1 MEVPL
6 YFQKLC
12 RADARRLL
20 LVMGLIAFSV
30 LVVQFYLVP
39 YGSLL
44 LSLFPSSISPLLG
57 KTSFTSVDS
66 SRNVVVGSFSPSS
79 DSTSNDLSP
88 APEPVTS
95 TKAAMKPEQISPLGI
110 APLLGKNSLP
120 SIDSSHNMI
129 VGSFPPLSDSTSN
142 DLSPVP
148 EPVTS
153 IGAATNPEQ
162 ISPFR
167 LENVEKSYNGSTS
180 EKIEKPLEQVNKT
193 ENNFSPETQHEEDEG
208 LNLEKVENRGTGFL
222 APPPASPPVVS
233 LASPVL
239 SKERDT
245 NFSTS
250 GITTNSSIS
259 TVNEKAPDVL
269 PKSEKPD
276 IFKSSPATT
285 SNPVK
290 KGWWELPPASVT
302 SISEMSHLLLQTR
315 ASSLSMK
322 PHWSS
327 ERDEEILSAKSQIE
341 NAPIV
346 RNDRELYAP
355 LFRNVST
362 FKRSYELM
370 ERMLKVYIYKEGNRP
385 IFHQPVLKGIYAS
398 EGWFMKH
405 MQTKNRFLV
414 SNPNKAHLFYMP
426 FSTRLLEERLYVPNS
441 HSRKNLIEHLK
452 NYLDIIS
459 AKYPFWNRTDGSDH
473 FLVACHDWAPAET
486 SDYMNNCVR
495 AMCNADVNA
504 GFKIGKDVSLPET
517 NVRVAKDPLRD
528 LGGKSPSKREVL
540 AFFAGKMH
548 GYLRPI
554 LLHYWENK
562 DPDMKIFN
570 QLPRGKAGKQLYINY
585 MRSSKYCIC
594 AKGYEVNSPRVVEAI
609 FYECV
614 PVIISD
620 NYVPPFFEVLNWK
633 SFTVFIP
640 EKDLPNLK
648 NILVSIPDKKY
659 LKLQMGVR
667 RVQQHFIWHTTPV
680 KYDIF
685 HMILHSIW
693 YNRVFQINPR

>member
-129 VGSFPPLSDSTSN
+129 YWSGYKSR
-142 DLSPVP
+142 
-148 EPVTS
+148 
-153 IGAATNPEQ
+153 TN
-162 ISPFR
+162 SPFR

-405 MQTKNRFLV
+405 MQHK
-414 SNPNKAHLFYMP
+414 
-426 FSTRLLEERLYVPNS
+426 
-441 HSRKNLIEHLK
+441 
-452 NYLDIIS
+452 
-459 AKYPFWNRTDGSDH
+459 NRTDGSDH

-528 LGGKSPSKREVL
+528 LGGKSPSKRGSSCIFCWKNARVSSSN
-540 AFFAGKMH
+540 FTT
-548 GYLRPI
+548 
-554 LLHYWENK
+554 LL
-562 DPDMKIFN
+562 
-570 QLPRGKAGKQLYINY
+570 GKQ
-585 MRSSKYCIC
+585 RS
-594 AKGYEVNSPRVVEAI
+594 
-609 FYECV
+609 
-614 PVIISD
+614 
-620 NYVPPFFEVLNWK
+620 
-633 SFTVFIP
+633 
-640 EKDLPNLK
+640 
-648 NILVSIPDKKY
+648 
-659 LKLQMGVR
+659 
-667 RVQQHFIWHTTPV
+667 
-680 KYDIF
+680 
-685 HMILHSIW
+685 
-693 YNRVFQINPR
+693 